1 MKVIFLDF
9 NGVLDTSFKID
20 EINYDNLQ
28 RLKLICS
35 STGASVVISSSIKRS
50 FIFTQVMS
58 PLLRNLIDRL
68 LSEGIN
74 VIGMTPNE
82 KTREEE
88 IKKYLELHPE
98 IDKFV
103 VIDDDYDMDFGDSM
117 IKLPSQSMDNQLG
130 LDDYSMNKAIKVL
143 GSVEKSV
150 KLKKAHK

>member
-35 STGASVVISSSIKRS
+35 STDASVVISSSIKRS

-82 KTREEE
+82 ETREEE